1 MNFLQ
6 KSGSAATDFA
16 LNLADAEAKGDVYY
30 WDLLKYISVGK
41 MPYVSQYFSTAGFQK
56 DDALYIDWI
65 RTFETEEDIPSESFA
80 TAISDVQAD
89 GGGLKVFVTGR
100 TINVFTAEAG
110 AIYTVDG
117 MRVASFEGTVHQ
129 TVLPGMYIVRAGDTV
144 KKVLVR

>member
-1 MNFLQ
+1 
-6 KSGSAATDFA
+6 
-16 LNLADAEAKGDVYY
+16 
-30 WDLLKYISVGK
+30 
-41 MPYVSQYFSTAGFQK
+41 MPYVSQYFSTMGFQK

-89 GGGLKVFVTGR
+89 GDGLKVFVTGR
-100 TINVFTAEAG
+100 TINVFTAEVG

-129 TVLPGMYIVRAGDTV
+129 TVLPGMYIVRVGDTV